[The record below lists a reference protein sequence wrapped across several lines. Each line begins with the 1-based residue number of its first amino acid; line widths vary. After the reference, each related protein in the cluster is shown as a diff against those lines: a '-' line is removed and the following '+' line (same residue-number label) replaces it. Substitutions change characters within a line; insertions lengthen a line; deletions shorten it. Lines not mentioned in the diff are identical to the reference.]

1 MPALT
6 TSTSA
11 PAVTTELL
19 NFVRSTCG
27 RAVIMISIVSLV
39 LVILLAIFGSSHAIM
54 VPGADYL
61 HGSKVAVAHFPLTD
75 VVNKDPYQPGQDRR
89 TMVSLFM
96 PVAKNSCS
104 NECQNSYMPPE
115 TAGIANEQFIIGGK
129 PDAGVFETMS
139 YTVCCGSS
147 TPIDASKIPVVVLE
161 PHVDTSRLL
170 YANIARYISANG
182 VAVILIDHPG
192 DASIVQFSASRTLA
206 LATVYNNGTVPL
218 SNFSPLTAWNAT
230 VQTAVN
236 TRIADIR
243 FALSQLNT
251 VALLRR
257 QFTTFRFSS
266 GLNTESYGIVG
277 HGLGGSVATS
287 LGLTDANA
295 RFSINLSGTPPL
307 INASVAN
314 PPLFFFGR
322 QDFRREN
329 DMHWPTTWSYLTGR
343 ATEFDLNDSAIF
355 DVTDLPIIVELAKTE
370 GGNKDI
376 QGRALSGYAP
386 ETGSRA
392 VTCFIEN
399 IIKEQFKLDS
409 QFRVLGDCVRMFEG
423 VVPYPGR

>member
-1 MPALT
+1 
-6 TSTSA
+6 
-11 PAVTTELL
+11 
-19 NFVRSTCG
+19 
-27 RAVIMISIVSLV
+27 MISLVSLV
-39 LVILLAIFGSSHAIM
+39 LVILLAIFSSSHAIM

-61 HGSKVAVAHFPLTD
+61 HSSKIAVAHFPLTD

-89 TMVSLFM
+89 TMVSLFV
-96 PVAKNSCS
+96 PVAKESCS
-104 NECQNSYMPPE
+104 NECQNSYMSPE
-115 TAGIANEQFIIGGK
+115 TAGITNEQFIVGGTR
-129 PDAGVFETMS
+129 DAGVFETMS

-147 TPIDASKIPVVVLE
+147 APIDASKIPVLVLE

-170 YANIARYISANG
+170 YTNIARYISANG
-182 VAVILIDHPG
+182 VAVVLIDHPG

-230 VQTAVN
+230 VETAVN
-236 TRIADIR
+236 TRIADTQ
-243 FALSQLNT
+243 FALLQLNS

-266 GLNTESYGIVG
+266 SLNTADYGIVG

-287 LGLTDANA
+287 LGLTDTNA

-307 INASVAN
+307 LNASITN

-329 DMHWPTTWSYLTGR
+329 DIHWPTTWSHLTGR
-343 ATEFDLNDSAIF
+343 ATEFDLNDSSIF
-355 DVTDLPIIVELAKTE
+355 DVTDLPIIVELARNE
-370 GGNKDI
+370 GRNKDI
-376 QGRALSGYAP
+376 QGRGLSGYAP
-386 ETGSRA
+386 ETVSRA
-392 VTCFIEN
+392 VTCFVEN

-409 QFRVLGDCVRMFEG
+409 QFRVLGDCVKMFQG
-423 VVPYPGR
+423 VVPYPGRG